1 MPFGATGMLLEHS
14 SILAFVAQ
22 HLALITSINTVWCYN
37 NFFCEIETPL
47 PFRQTQLHSEINTK
61 KFDYLR
67 ALVLT
72 SLY

>member
-1 MPFGATGMLLEHS
+1 MERT
-14 SILAFVAQ
+14 
-22 HLALITSINTVWCYN
+22 HLWQQEYLSRV